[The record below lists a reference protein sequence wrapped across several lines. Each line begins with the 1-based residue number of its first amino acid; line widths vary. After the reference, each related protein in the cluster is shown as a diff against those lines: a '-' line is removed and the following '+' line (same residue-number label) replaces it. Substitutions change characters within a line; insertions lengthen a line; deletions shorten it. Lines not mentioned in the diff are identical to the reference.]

1 MKRIIPFSR
10 FGLLAAVVSV
20 LLIGGGIAGTLLQ
33 GGFNLGI
40 DFRAGLTQR
49 IQIAPVGMR
58 FSYTGEQ
65 GVTLSA
71 TGTVIEVAVQGD
83 EVVRQSFPYA
93 DYPTVGELAS
103 AVEETF
109 PDIAIELL
117 VDSGAPTDRIVGLN
131 FPVTLTEDPVALNV
145 VPASPEEAT
154 VDLERLRGILGAVGV
169 NQIQN
174 VGAPEAQEFLVR
186 MEADPENEE
195 FSQEASDQILT
206 ALQNEFGA
214 DQVIVKQ
221 SDFVGPRLSV
231 SLAEQTFFLTS
242 VALVLILAYT
252 WFRFRLRYAV
262 SAIAALVHDTVF
274 MLGVIGS
281 LQLEVSTATIAAV
294 LTIIG
299 YSLNDTIVI
308 FDRVRENMAL
318 LKEEDF
324 RTVVDTSIT
333 QSLARTLIT
342 SLTTL
347 LAVVAIYIFA
357 TGPIQTFALNMIIGI
372 LIGTYSTIFV
382 ASPILLA
389 WTRAAAKGRRGQE
402 ARAYAGTG
410 KARRTPEAEP
420 APVGAD
426 EAKPTPSRSEDRKP
440 VEVTRVQR
448 RTNVPRSKRKK
459 KK

>member
-1 MKRIIPFSR
+1 MKRVIPFSR
-10 FGLLAAVVSV
+10 FGPLAVVISV
-20 LLIGGGIAGTLLQ
+20 LLLGGGIAGTLLQ

-49 IQIAPVGMR
+49 VQIAPVGMR
-58 FSYTGEQ
+58 FSYTGEEAA
-65 GVTLSA
+65 TLSA
-71 TGTVIEVAVQGD
+71 TGTIIEVTVQGD
-83 EVVRQSFPYA
+83 EVVRRSFPYG
-93 DYPTVGELAS
+93 DYSTVGDLAS
-103 AVEETF
+103 AIREAFPGIAVEFMVE
-109 PDIAIELL
+109 PD
-117 VDSGAPTDRIVGLN
+117 VPTDRIVGLN
-131 FPVTLTEDPVALNV
+131 FPVTLTAEPVALNV

-154 VDLERLRGILGAVGV
+154 VDLEEFRNVLRAVGV
-169 NQIQN
+169 NQLQN
-174 VGAPEAQEFLVR
+174 VGAPEAQEFLLR
-186 MEADPENEE
+186 IEADPDNED
-195 FSQEASDQILT
+195 FSQEASDQILR
-206 ALQNEFGA
+206 ALQNAFGA

-231 SLAEQTFFLTS
+231 SLAEQTFLLTT

-262 SAIAALVHDTVF
+262 SAISALVHDAVF
-274 MLGVIGS
+274 MLGVIGA

-308 FDRVRENMAL
+308 FDRIRENKTL

-333 QSLARTLIT
+333 QSLSRTLIT

-347 LAVVAIYIFA
+347 LAVAAIFIFA
-357 TGPIQTFALNMIIGI
+357 TGPIQTFALNMMIGI

-389 WTRAAAKGRRGQE
+389 WSRAARGRRGQE
-402 ARAYAGTG
+402 ARAHAASG
-410 KARRTPEAEP
+410 KARRTSEPEP
-420 APVGAD
+420 ASVGA
-426 EAKPTPSRSEDRKP
+426 EEEEQVQAQSAERKP

-448 RTNVPRSKRKK
+448 RTNVSRSKRKK

>member
-1 MKRIIPFSR
+1 
-10 FGLLAAVVSV
+10 
-20 LLIGGGIAGTLLQ
+20 
-33 GGFNLGI
+33 
-40 DFRAGLTQR
+40 
-49 IQIAPVGMR
+49 
-58 FSYTGEQ
+58 
-65 GVTLSA
+65 
-71 TGTVIEVAVQGD
+71 
-83 EVVRQSFPYA
+83 
-93 DYPTVGELAS
+93 
-103 AVEETF
+103 
-109 PDIAIELL
+109 
-117 VDSGAPTDRIVGLN
+117 VGLN
-131 FPVTLTEDPVALNV
+131 FPVTLTEEPVALNV

-154 VDLERLRGILGAVGV
+154 VDLEQVRGVLSAVGV
-169 NQIQN
+169 DQLQN
-174 VGAPEAQEFLVR
+174 VGSPEAQEFLLR
-186 MEADPENEE
+186 IEADPENEE

-206 ALQNEFGA
+206 ALQDAFGA

-308 FDRVRENMAL
+308 FDRIRENMTV

-324 RTVVDTSIT
+324 QTVVDTSIS
-333 QSLARTLIT
+333 QSLSRTLIT

-347 LAVVAIYIFA
+347 LAVLAIYIFA

-389 WTRAAAKGRRGQE
+389 WSRAAKGRRGQE
-402 ARAYAGTG
+402 ARAYAAAG
-410 KARRTPEAEP
+410 KTKRSPEPEP
-420 APVGAD
+420 ASVGAEKE
-426 EAKPTPSRSEDRKP
+426 EAVQAGSETRKP